1 MSAKLLYVQ
10 VRPTVFFGVP
20 RVWEKMEEKL
30 KEIGKSSTG
39 LKKTMADWAKGKGT
53 EHCQM
58 AQFGNSG
65 STPWGYGLAHT
76 LVLSKIKDALGLD
89 QCHGFFTAAAP
100 ISLSTLQYFSSLDI
114 PVHELFGQ
122 SECTGPHTSSKD
134 GSWKLGYCGRP
145 LPGTRTKVIPETREL
160 TYTGRHIFMGYMHM
174 PEKTA
179 ESFTQ
184 DGYLISGDV
193 VEFDNNDSEDPT
205 VPRPSGFMRITGR
218 IKDII
223 ITAGGENIPPILI
236 EETMKDVMP
245 ALSNVV
251 VVGDKRKYLTML
263 ISLKVETDPTS
274 GFPTDKLSSAAL
286 SIGTDLGSSATTTG
300 EVVTDE
306 KWIAY
311 INNGVQ
317 TANKKTAS
325 RAQFIQKWAFLPA
338 DLSENAGELTP
349 TLKMKRNVIN
359 DMHADLI
366 ETLYD

>member
-1 MSAKLLYVQ
+1 M
-10 VRPTVFFGVP
+10 RPTVFFGVP

-39 LKKTMADWAKGKGT
+39 LKKTLADWAKSKGS
-53 EHCQM
+53 EHCEM

-65 STPWGYGLAHT
+65 GTPWGYGLANT
-76 LVLSKIKDALGLD
+76 LVLSKVKDALGLD

-100 ISLSTLQYFSSLDI
+100 ISLSTLQYFASLDI

-122 SECTGPHTSSKD
+122 SECTGPHTSSRV
-134 GSWKLGYCGRP
+134 GSWRMGYCGRP
-145 LPGTRTKVIPETREL
+145 LPGTKTKVIPETREL

-193 VEFDNNDSEDPT
+193 VEFDDNENEDLS

-223 ITAGGENIPPILI
+223 ITAGGENVPPILI
-236 EETMKDVMP
+236 EEAMKDAMA

-251 VVGDKRKYLTML
+251 VIGDKRKYLTML
-263 ISLKVETDPTS
+263 ISLKVEVDPSTGLPS
-274 GFPTDKLSSAAL
+274 DKLSPASL
-286 SIGTDLGSSATTTG
+286 SISKDIGSTATTAS
-300 EVVTDE
+300 EAMNDA
-306 KWIAY
+306 KWISY
-311 INNGVQ
+311 VNQGVKK
-317 TANKKTAS
+317 ANEKTAS
-325 RAQFIQKWAFLPA
+325 RAQFVQKWAFLPT

-349 TLKMKRNVIN
+349 TLKIKRNVIN
-359 DMHADLI
+359 ELHAELI
-366 ETLYD
+366 ASLYD